1 MNKISLQA
9 RHVALLLLVA
19 SLVLYGLDYVFWG
32 HGQEIAA
39 GFLGNLAFLPIYV
52 LFVTLMLERVFKE
65 RERSAIRQKL
75 NMVIGVF
82 FSEVGTD
89 LLRTFADFLAH
100 PDEVAA
106 RLWVTPHWTRR
117 DFSDAA
123 AFIAGY
129 DLRIDSGRGDLAHL
143 KLYLAGKREFLLG
156 LLENPNLLEHDEFTD
171 LLWAVFHLLQEL
183 EARHALAGIPASDRD
198 HLAGDIRRA
207 YARLLQEWL
216 IYMQHLQRDYPY
228 LFSLAVRLNPMDPTG
243 HAEIY

>member
-1 MNKISLQA
+1 MNKISLRA
-9 RHVALLLLVA
+9 RHVALLLLIV
-19 SLVLYGLDYVFWG
+19 SLILYGADYLVFG
-32 HGQEIAA
+32 HAPEIAA
-39 GFLGNLAFLPIYV
+39 GFLGNLAFLPVYV

-65 RERSAIRQKL
+65 RERLAIRQKL

-100 PDEVAA
+100 PNAVAA
-106 RLWVTPHWTRR
+106 QLRVAPHWTRR
-117 DFSDAA
+117 DFKEAA

-129 DLRIDSGRGDLAHL
+129 DLRIDGGRGDLAHL
-143 KLYLAGKREFLLG
+143 KLYLTGKREFMLG
-156 LLENPNLLEHDEFTD
+156 LLENPTLLEHDEFTD

-183 EARHALAGIPASDRD
+183 EARHALAGLPASDLD

-207 YARLLQEWL
+207 YARLLREWL

-243 HAEIY
+243 HAEVY